1 MDAPGGW
8 GRRVSVYVIRT
19 RRMDMKGIIGSVLG
33 LALAFTVLGGSAAHG
48 ATPDA
53 LPYPDIPRITKEEL
67 KDILGQ
73 PGLVILDC
81 RPEAQWRVSEM
92 KLPGAVHE
100 DPADVESWA
109 HKYPKDAKIV
119 IY

>member
-1 MDAPGGW
+1 MGFRKRGIP
-8 GRRVSVYVIRT
+8 
-19 RRMDMKGIIGSVLG
+19 MKGTIASVLSV
-33 LALAFTVLGGSAAHG
+33 ALCVVVLGVFRAEG
-48 ATPDA
+48 ATGGA
-53 LPYPDIPRITKEEL
+53 LPYPDVPRMTIETLQEV
-67 KDILGQ
+67 LGQ
-73 PGLVILDC
+73 PGVVLLDG

>member
-1 MDAPGGW
+1 MEFW
-8 GRRVSVYVIRT
+8 KRRIP
-19 RRMDMKGIIGSVLG
+19 MKGIVASVLG
-33 LALAFTVLGGSAAHG
+33 LALFLVVLGGAPAKG
-48 ATPDA
+48 ATEGA
-53 LPYPDIPRITKEEL
+53 LPYPDVPRITKEEL
-67 KDILGQ
+67 KEMLGQ
-73 PGLVILDC
+73 PGVVLLDC

-100 DPADVESWA
+100 DPANVQSWA

>member
-1 MDAPGGW
+1 
-8 GRRVSVYVIRT
+8 
-19 RRMDMKGIIGSVLG
+19 MKGIIASMLG
-33 LALAFTVLGGSAAHG
+33 LALVFGVLGGSPAIG
-48 ATPDA
+48 ATEDA
-53 LPYPDIPRITKEEL
+53 LPYPDVPRITKEEL
-67 KDILGQ
+67 KEIMGQ
-73 PGLVILDC
+73 PGVVLFDC

>member
-1 MDAPGGW
+1 
-8 GRRVSVYVIRT
+8 
-19 RRMDMKGIIGSVLG
+19 MKGVIASIVGA
-33 LALAFTVLGGSAAHG
+33 ALFFGVLGGSMVMG
-48 ATPDA
+48 ATPGA
-53 LPYPDIPRITKEEL
+53 LPYPDVPRITKEQL
-67 KDILGQ
+67 KEMMGQ
-73 PGLVILDC
+73 PGFVLLDC